1 MNEDCGSCA
10 CVGYSEG
17 NCCDDYDRSAYVYGV
32 PVPQG
37 SARAFTHGSRV
48 VVTSDN
54 KNLKKWRTY
63 CAFVLRTEIA
73 AHGKYEGPVEVDLR
87 FYFDR
92 PKSHLNGSGSL
103 RKGYSP
109 SHTVK
114 PDLDKLVRALLDAG
128 TDAGVWHDDA
138 QVVRLTASKRY
149 VGTDGD
155 KNLSGVFVRVRKE
168 GTE

>member
-1 MNEDCGSCA
+1 MS
-10 CVGYSEG
+10 VG
-17 NCCDDYDRSAYVYGV
+17 NVRSAFIFGS

-54 KNLKKWRTY
+54 KNLKKWCTF
-63 CAFVLRTEIA
+63 CALVLRKDIA
-73 AHGKYEGPVEVDLR
+73 AHEQYEGPVAVELQ

-103 RKGYSP
+103 RKGYSAH
-109 SHTVK
+109 HTVK
-114 PDLDKLVRALLDAG
+114 PDLDKLVRAILDAG
-128 TDAGVWHDDA
+128 TDAKVWHDDA

-155 KNLSGVFVRVRKE
+155 KNLAGVLVKVWKE
-168 GTE
+168 GLE